1 MNWLCP
7 AWSRRGWKEDRVKR
21 KMIKHLIAGV
31 KRGLGLHMPGRSL
44 LIVPDDI
51 FLVSFPKS
59 GNTWIRFLLANLRFP
74 EQPATWANIDRLI
87 PDPTGTTKRD
97 FDRMPR
103 PRIIKSH
110 ECFDPRYPRVV
121 YVVRD
126 PRDVVVSQYHYHR
139 KIRKIADDSPIET
152 FVTRFLAGETCPHG
166 SWGQNIATWLY
177 TSEGDPRFLLLR
189 YEDLVANTA
198 RELAKVVSFLH
209 LSAGPEQIAQ
219 AVERSSADR
228 MRKLEKTQ
236 TDKNGLMRGSRK
248 DLSFVRA
255 AGSGGWRSDLPVPLV
270 ARMEAA
276 WGPLMRHLGYE
287 LSMPSPS
294 KTRDSDSLGIL
305 SGSTPR

>member
-1 MNWLCP
+1 
-7 AWSRRGWKEDRVKR
+7 
-21 KMIKHLIAGV
+21 MIKHLIAGV
-31 KRGLGLHMPGRSL
+31 KRGLGLHMPDRSL
-44 LIVPDDI
+44 LILPDDI

-121 YVVRD
+121 YIVRD

-166 SWGQNIATWLY
+166 SWGQNVATWLY
-177 TSEGDPRFLLLR
+177 TSEGNPRFLFLR
-189 YEDLVANTA
+189 YEDLVADTA
-198 RELAKVVSFLH
+198 RELAKVVHFLQ

-219 AVERSSADR
+219 AIERSSADR
-228 MRKLEKTQ
+228 MRQLEQSQ
-236 TDKNGLMRGSRK
+236 TDKNGLMKGSRK

-255 AGSGGWRSDLPVPLV
+255 AGSGGWRSALPVAMV
-270 ARMEAA
+270 GRIEAA
-276 WGPLMRHLGYE
+276 WGPLMQHLGYE
-287 LSMPSPS
+287 LSTQSPS
-294 KTRDSDSLGIL
+294 EARDSDSLGML
-305 SGSTPR
+305 SGTPR

>member
-1 MNWLCP
+1 
-7 AWSRRGWKEDRVKR
+7 
-21 KMIKHLIAGV
+21 MIKHLLAGIQ
-31 KRGLGLHMPGRSL
+31 RGLGLHRPGRSL
-44 LIVPDDI
+44 VIFPDDI

-59 GNTWIRFLLANLRFP
+59 GNTWTRFLLANLRFP
-74 EQPATWANIDRLI
+74 DQPATWANIDRLI

-121 YVVRD
+121 YIVRD

-139 KIRKIADDSPIET
+139 KIRKIEDDSPIEK
-152 FVTRFLAGETCPHG
+152 FVARFLAGETCPHG
-166 SWGQNIATWLY
+166 SWGQNVGTWLY

-189 YEDLVANTA
+189 YEDLIADTA

-209 LSAGPEQIAQ
+209 FSVSPQQIAQ
-219 AVERSSADR
+219 AVERSSADN

-236 TDKNGLMRGSRK
+236 THGLTRGSRK

-255 AGSGGWRSDLPVPLV
+255 AGSGGWRSGLPAPMV
-270 ARMEAA
+270 RKIEGA
-276 WGPLMRHLGYE
+276 WGPLMQHLGYE
-287 LSMPSPS
+287 LSTPSPGEV
-294 KTRDSDSLGIL
+294 KENDSLGIFSS
-305 SGSTPR
+305 SGRSL